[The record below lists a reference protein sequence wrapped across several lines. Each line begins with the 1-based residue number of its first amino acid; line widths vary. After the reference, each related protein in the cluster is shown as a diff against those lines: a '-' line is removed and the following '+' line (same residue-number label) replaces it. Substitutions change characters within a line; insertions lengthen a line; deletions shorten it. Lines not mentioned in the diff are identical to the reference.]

1 MSQDKHDPGRWL
13 ETGDVDPDLLE
24 ALEAAQS
31 DFPSDAQLAAV
42 EASILGTIGG
52 GGGGGGSGGSGGPT
66 SIPPAAGVTISP
78 AIPAA
83 LVALG
88 LVAGAVAFLW
98 PNDPAPPS
106 PAVESPPMVVV
117 EEPAEE
123 PAPTP
128 ASSGPVVEAP
138 PEPEPTTAPATPLDE
153 GELLER
159 ARRRVR
165 SNPAGAL
172 RLLRTHRRRFPAGVL
187 SEERDALWV
196 EALHRRG
203 RVDDA
208 RTSFDAFVRAY
219 PGSVHR
225 VRLRSLFTE

>member
-1 MSQDKHDPGRWL
+1 MSGKHDPDRWL
-13 ETGDVDPDLLE
+13 DTGDVDPDLLE
-24 ALEAAQS
+24 ALEATQS
-31 DFPSDAQLAAV
+31 DFPTAAQLAAV
-42 EASILGTIGG
+42 EASIVGTIGG
-52 GGGGGGSGGSGGPT
+52 GGGGGGGGSSGGPT
-66 SIPPAAGVTISP
+66 SIPPAAGATMSP

-88 LVAGAVAFLW
+88 LVGGAVAFLW
-98 PNDPAPPS
+98 PDDAP
-106 PAVESPPMVVV
+106 
-117 EEPAEE
+117 
-123 PAPTP
+123 PAPTVQSP
-128 ASSGPVVEAP
+128 PVAVVEAP
-138 PEPEPTTAPATPLDE
+138 EDDAPPETAPSEPAVEAPNEPEPETEPAPAAPLDE

-165 SNPAGAL
+165 SSPAGAL

-203 RVDDA
+203 RVDEA
-208 RTSFDAFVRAY
+208 RASFDAFARAY

-225 VRLRSLFTE
+225 VRLRSLFRE